1 MMGEAME
8 AEKIK
13 RRVLI
18 VDDEAGVRESL
29 RMVLKDAYDAVAV
42 GSGGEALEALGAAP
56 FDVVLLDIVM
66 PGMDGLELLEEVRS
80 RHPRVPVIMLT
91 ATKTVKTA
99 VGAMKLG
106 AFDYVTKPFDID
118 ELRVILDKATEAAA
132 LQREVEELRHEVGR
146 RYQVENIIGKSPKMQ
161 EVFKTVLTVAPLKTT
176 ILITGESGTGKEL
189 IAKAIHYGSPRARR
203 PLVTLNCAAIPE
215 TLLESELFGHEN
227 GSFTDAH
234 AKKLGQFELAH
245 GGTLFLDEIGEMGA
259 ATQAKLLRVLEHGE
273 FLRVGGQKGVTVDV
287 RIIAATNRDLQTAIK
302 DGSFRPDLYYR
313 LNVVAVHLPPLRERR
328 DDLPLLI
335 RHFVAGKCRDMGIP
349 EKMLRAD
356 AVDALL
362 RYPWPGNVRELE
374 NLIERVL
381 VLSEENVI
389 AADNLPEQV
398 RRTEASPGN
407 LKDQV
412 LAGRKSL
419 GDAVDEFERE
429 IIGEALQQTDFNQ
442 TRAAEML
449 GTTRRILKY
458 RMDKL
463 GIGSGESA
471 ETP

>member
-1 MMGEAME
+1 VEEVVME
-8 AEKIK
+8 SDKIK

-29 RMVLKDAYDAVAV
+29 RMVLKDTYDPMAV
-42 GSGGEALEALGAAP
+42 GSGAEALEALAAGV
-56 FDVVLLDIVM
+56 FDVLLLDIVM
-66 PGMDGLELLEEVRS
+66 PVMDGLELLEEVRS
-80 RHPRVPVIMLT
+80 RYPRLPVIMLT

-106 AFDYVTKPFDID
+106 AFDYVTKPFDVD
-118 ELRVILDKATEAAA
+118 ELRVILDKATENAA

-146 RYQVENIIGKSPKMQ
+146 RYQVENIIGRSPKMQ
-161 EVFKTVLTVAPLKTT
+161 EVFRTVLTVAPLKTT

-189 IAKAIHYGSPRARR
+189 IAKAIHYSSPRARK

-215 TLLESELFGHEN
+215 TLLESELFGHEK

-234 AKKLGQFELAH
+234 QKKLGQFELAH
-245 GGTLFLDEIGEMGA
+245 CGTLFLDEIGEMGPG
-259 ATQAKLLRVLEHGE
+259 TQAKLLRVLEHGE
-273 FLRVGGQKGVTVDV
+273 FLRVGGQRPVTVDV
-287 RIIAATNRDLQTAIK
+287 RIIAATNRDLSAGIK
-302 DGSFRPDLYYR
+302 DGSFRADLFYR

-328 DDLPLLI
+328 DDLVLLI
-335 RHFVAGKCRDMGIP
+335 RHFVASKCRDMAIP
-349 EKMLRAD
+349 EKVVRPE

-381 VLSEENVI
+381 VLSEGTTITLEE
-389 AADNLPEQV
+389 LPDQLK
-398 RRTEASPGN
+398 RTEASPGN
-407 LKDQV
+407 LREQV
-412 LAGRKSL
+412 LSGRKSL

-429 IIGEALQQTDFNQ
+429 IIAEALQQMEFNQ

-463 GIGSGESA
+463 GIDAPER
-471 ETP
+471 

>member
-1 MMGEAME
+1 ME
-8 AEKIK
+8 EDKVK
-13 RRVLI
+13 RRILI

-29 RMVLKDAYDAVAV
+29 RMVLKEAYDSVAVA
-42 GSGGEALEALGAAP
+42 SGADALEALASGP

-80 RHPRVPVIMLT
+80 RYPRVPVIMLT

-106 AFDYVTKPFDID
+106 AFDYVTKPFDVD
-118 ELRVILDKATEAAA
+118 ELRVILDKATENAA

-146 RYQVENIIGKSPKMQ
+146 RYQVENIIGRSPKMQ
-161 EVFKTVLTVAPLKTT
+161 EVFRTVLTVAPLKTT

-189 IAKAIHYGSPRARR
+189 IAKAIHYGSPRARK

-215 TLLESELFGHEN
+215 TLLESELFGHEK
-227 GSFTDAH
+227 GAFTDAH
-234 AKKLGQFELAH
+234 QKKLGQFELAH
-245 GGTLFLDEIGEMGA
+245 GGTLFLDEIGEMGPG
-259 ATQAKLLRVLEHGE
+259 TQAKLLRVLEHGE
-273 FLRVGGQKGVTVDV
+273 FLRVGGQRGVTVDV
-287 RIIAATNRDLQTAIK
+287 RIIAATNRDLTAAIK
-302 DGSFRPDLYYR
+302 DQSFRADLYYR
-313 LNVVAVHLPPLRERR
+313 LNVVSVHLPGLRERR
-328 DDLPLLI
+328 DDLVLLI
-335 RHFVAGKCRDMGIP
+335 RHFVAAKCRDMGIP
-349 EKMLRAD
+349 EKTVRPE

-381 VLSEENVI
+381 VLSEGPTITLE
-389 AADNLPEQV
+389 DLPDQV
-398 RRTEASPGN
+398 KRTEASPGN
-407 LKDQV
+407 LREQV
-412 LAGRKSL
+412 LAGRKTL

-429 IIGEALQQTDFNQ
+429 IIAEALQQMEFNQ

-463 GIGSGESA
+463 GIDAPER
-471 ETP
+471 

>member
-1 MMGEAME
+1 MDDERS
-8 AEKIK
+8 K

-29 RMVLKDAYDAVAV
+29 RMVLKDTYEPVAV
-42 GSGGEALEALGAAP
+42 GSGSDALEALAAGP

-66 PGMDGLELLEEVRS
+66 PNMDGLELLEEVRS
-80 RHPRVPVIMLT
+80 RYPRVPVIMLT

-106 AFDYVTKPFDID
+106 AFDYVTKPFDVD
-118 ELRVILDKATEAAA
+118 ELRVILDKATENAA

-146 RYQVENIIGKSPKMQ
+146 RYQLDNIIGKSPKMQ
-161 EVFKTVLTVAPLKTT
+161 EVFRTVHTVAPLKTT

-189 IAKAIHYGSPRARR
+189 IAKAIHYGSPRSRK

-215 TLLESELFGHEN
+215 TLLESELFGHEK

-234 AKKLGQFELAH
+234 QKKLGQFELAH
-245 GGTLFLDEIGEMGA
+245 GGSLFLDEIGEMGP

-273 FLRVGGQKGVTVDV
+273 FLRVGGQRPVTVDV
-287 RIIAATNRDLQTAIK
+287 RIIAATNRDLTTAIK
-302 DGSFRPDLYYR
+302 EGSFRADLYYR
-313 LNVVAVHLPPLRERR
+313 LNVVSVHLPALRERR
-328 DDLPLLI
+328 DDLILLI
-335 RHFVAGKCRDMGIP
+335 RHFVAAKCRDMGIP
-349 EKMLRAD
+349 EKMARPE

-374 NLIERVL
+374 NLIERIL
-381 VLSEENVI
+381 VLSEGPQITLEE
-389 AADNLPEQV
+389 LPEQLK
-398 RRTEASPGN
+398 RTEASPGN
-407 LKDQV
+407 LRDQV

-429 IIGEALQQTDFNQ
+429 IIAEALQQTEFNQ

-463 GIGSGESA
+463 GIDAPER
-471 ETP
+471 